1 MGWSNA
7 FISELYKT
15 TIQPVFELRFHD
27 LGNGIGR
34 DYSVYSHGTGNLK
47 IARSGV
53 NVSGVTVTP
62 SSWNVS
68 FGGFSVRL
76 VGDSTNLFLAVQK
89 GSFASLYCK
98 LGSSNYERIAIG
110 QLKAIRRTGVSKEL
124 FLQFVDLLSAL
135 QNTVNSEIGSFPS
148 LSTLNPPQQD
158 WFYELGT
165 FTQLTSNWT
174 VGDSSMAVTNTT
186 AIRRE
191 TGQNGIIKCQSNSSS
206 DPFFLEFN
214 NTTGTSISTTP
225 NSGTAVF
232 PSITS
237 AYNLNTSTGSFVT
250 RCAQL
255 DDHPVDMIGKI
266 LESTGTGGN
275 GLYDTLPSAWSIGGV
290 FGSGLFDYNDGQTQ
304 KSLISGSATTNYK
317 WRLVLDSPLN
327 RGFRSILDKSKEVGQ
342 WAVFRQGSV
351 SWRSCT
357 DPNTAPFVAG
367 KLQNRDIFA
376 VIAHDIFDP
385 NQSNIY
391 PISKLEYSSSIP
403 LNSLYRH
410 SIGQTSGRVSS
421 LPASREIIRSAQ
433 TLYSPDT
440 NESDLAL
447 ADLTRMAK
455 WDHFTYERV
464 TLRCKMVTA
473 QFVAGDILELDTDL
487 IQGLNGNY
495 RNTQG
500 MVVASA
506 FDFSTNSSM
515 IQICVISGER

>member
-34 DYSVYSHGTGNLK
+34 SYSVYSHGTGNLK

-62 SSWNVS
+62 ITWNVS

-89 GSFASLYCK
+89 GVFASLYCK

-124 FLQFVDLLSAL
+124 FLQFVDLLTAF
-135 QNTVNSEIGSFPS
+135 QNTVNSEIGSVPS
-148 LSTLNPPQQD
+148 PSSANPPRQD
-158 WFYELGT
+158 LFYELGT
-165 FTQLTSNWT
+165 TRQLTSNWT
-174 VGDSSMAVTNTT
+174 VGDSSMALTNTT
-186 AIRRE
+186 GIRRE
-191 TGQNGIIKCQSNSSS
+191 TGENGVVKVQSTLSS

-214 NTTGTSISTTP
+214 SSTATSISTTP
-225 NSGTAVF
+225 NSGTATY
-232 PSITS
+232 PSTVT
-237 AYNLNTSTGSFVT
+237 AYNLATSTGSFVT
-250 RCAQL
+250 LCAQL

-266 LESTGTGGN
+266 LESTGTGNN
-275 GLYDTLPSAWSIGGV
+275 GVYDTLPSAWSIGGL
-290 FGSGLFDYNDGQTQ
+290 FDSGLFDYDDGFRQ
-304 KSLISGSATTNYK
+304 KTLISGSATTNYK
-317 WRLVLDSPLN
+317 WRLVFDQPKK
-327 RGFRSILDKSKEVGQ
+327 RGIRDILEISKQVGQ

-357 DPNTAPFVAG
+357 DPNTSRFVAG
-367 KLQNRDIFA
+367 KLQNKDIFA
-376 VIAHDIFDP
+376 VISHDIFDP

-391 PISKLEYSSSIP
+391 PISKLEYANATP
-403 LNSLYRH
+403 LNSFYRN
-410 SIGQTSGRVSS
+410 SIGVTSGRIPS
-421 LPASREIIRSAQ
+421 LPATKEIIRSAQ
-433 TLYSPDT
+433 LVYSPDT
-440 NESDLAL
+440 NENDLAL

-464 TLRCKMVTA
+464 TLRCKLVTA

-500 MVVASA
+500 MVVASS